1 MATSGKVKKMV
12 ACGIISLILD
22 SGHAIAESPV
32 THVPMHSAGTATY
45 YVKGQIAGYGT
56 TELLVDTGSG
66 YSTIGEDALAVLI
79 KEGSA
84 TYLRDLNGIM
94 ADGSRR
100 VVPLYLISAITL
112 GNKCVIRKVE
122 VAVFPSKTRPI
133 LGLSALRKVA
143 PFMFSIEPPT
153 LMLSRCEEESVNLS
167 AVESDLRD
175 SLYPPSLK

>member
-1 MATSGKVKKMV
+1 MKASVW
-12 ACGIISLILD
+12 GICSLILV
-22 SGHAIAESPV
+22 SGNAVAESPV

-45 YVKGQIAGYGT
+45 YVKGRIEGYGM

-79 KEGSA
+79 REGSA

-100 VVPLYLISAITL
+100 VVPLYLISGITL
-112 GNKCVIRKVE
+112 GSKCVIRKVE

-143 PFMFSIEPPT
+143 PFMFSVEPPT
-153 LMLSRCEEESVNLS
+153 LMLSRCDDGSVNLR
-167 AVESDLRD
+167 AVDSDLRET
-175 SLYPPSLK
+175 LYPASVK

>member
-1 MATSGKVKKMV
+1 MAMAGDFIRVL
-12 ACGIISLILD
+12 ACGISLHMLI
-22 SGHAIAESPV
+22 SGHAIAQSAV

-45 YVKGQIAGYGT
+45 YVKGRIEGYGT

-66 YSTIGEDALAVLI
+66 YSTISEDALAVLM
-79 KEGSA
+79 KEGTA

-100 VVPLYLISAITL
+100 VVPLYLISGITL
-112 GNKCVIRKVE
+112 GSNCLIRKVE

-153 LMLSRCEEESVNLS
+153 LMLSRCSEEAVNLS
-167 AVESDLRD
+167 SVNPEFEGY
-175 SLYPPSLK
+175 LYPPSLK

>member
-1 MATSGKVKKMV
+1 MAGDFMRALAWGIFSLVLVSGYAM
-12 ACGIISLILD
+12 
-22 SGHAIAESPV
+22 AESSV

-45 YVKGQIAGYGT
+45 YVKGRIEGYGS

-66 YSTIGEDALAVLI
+66 YSTIGEDALDVLM
-79 KEGSA
+79 KEGTA

-100 VVPLYLISAITL
+100 VVPLYLISGITL
-112 GNKCVIRKVE
+112 GSNCVIRKVE

-153 LMLSRCEEESVNLS
+153 LMLSRCSEGAVNLS
-167 AVESDLRD
+167 AVDTELEGVV
-175 SLYPPSLK
+175 YPPSVK

>member
-1 MATSGKVKKMV
+1 MNVAAWGILSLAVFSGYAV
-12 ACGIISLILD
+12 
-22 SGHAIAESPV
+22 AESSV

-45 YVKGQIAGYGT
+45 YVKGQIEGYGT

-66 YSTIGEDALAVLI
+66 YSTIGEDALAVL
-79 KEGSA
+79 KREGSA

-100 VVPLYLISAITL
+100 VVPLYLISGITL
-112 GNKCVIRKVE
+112 GSKCVIRKVE

-153 LMLSRCEEESVNLS
+153 LMLSRCNEGSVNLS
-167 AVESDLRD
+167 AVNSDL
-175 SLYPPSLK
+175 SNYIYSPSVK